1 MGLEEYDYFFEV
13 SRLHR
18 GIAMLDERIAAAS
31 WQEPHHVEND
41 DKLGEIDTVSGPLNL
56 KKLTRIL
63 SAGQVSLASMRA
75 FRESLVRK
83 LNEAYRMFADQE
95 LESLSNL
102 REESTLGG
110 LAEQCAF
117 AISVVLDSFVNQFE
131 ENVERMNST
140 VDYFLEFSEEL
151 GLPVQAKSGPE
162 PFSGSGVVR
171 LSGQN
176 GEPCNGVRVGND
188 ELRTVDEAQAVTK
201 FISQITVVA
210 DDIVRKSSSSE
221 RSSVV
226 EHEIFLVSEER
237 EYAYGEAVF
246 PSRAGDTQK

>member
-1 MGLEEYDYFFEV
+1 MGMEVNEYFFEV

-18 GIAMLDERIAAAS
+18 AITMLDERIAAAPC
-31 WQEPHHVEND
+31 WEPLYVEND
-41 DKLGEIDTVSGPLNL
+41 DKLGELDTVSGPLSL
-56 KKLTRIL
+56 MQLTRIL
-63 SAGQVSLASMRA
+63 SEGQVPLASTRT
-75 FRESLVRK
+75 FRESLVAK
-83 LNEAYRMFADQE
+83 MHQAYQNFAEQE

-102 REESTLGG
+102 REESALGG

-162 PFSGSGVVR
+162 PFSGPGVVR

-226 EHEIFLVSEER
+226 EHEIFSVSDER